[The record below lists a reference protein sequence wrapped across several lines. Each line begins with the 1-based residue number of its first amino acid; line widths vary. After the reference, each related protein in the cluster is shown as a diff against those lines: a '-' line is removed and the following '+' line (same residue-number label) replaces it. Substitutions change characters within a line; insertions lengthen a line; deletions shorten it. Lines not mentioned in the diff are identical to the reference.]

1 MPKCLMEADDQ
12 PVWGWPT
19 LFREPVGQYGSVMFI
34 VQFIPAAIFVIL
46 LLLLITVSGNL
57 NSTGR
62 AVERVERKL
71 DLVMKHL
78 GIEGPAA
85 DGIPSDVLAEI
96 DRCIWSDRRTEAIKL
111 YREATGHDAVAAKEW
126 ITRRAAS
133 Y

>member
-1 MPKCLMEADDQ
+1 MQILEF
-12 PVWGWPT
+12 T
-19 LFREPVGQYGSVMFI
+19 LV
-34 VQFIPAAIFVIL
+34 AIFVVL
-46 LLLLITVSGNL
+46 LLLFITVTGNL
-57 NSTGR
+57 SSTGR
-62 AVERVERKL
+62 TVERVERKL
-71 DLVMKHL
+71 DLVIKHL

-126 ITRRAAS
+126 INARAAS